1 MEARRVVLG
10 DGKFKVKYHFDPRG
24 MSHENW
30 EKLVYPDV
38 KLFIDDMTKENFK
51 QLLEEHRNLYDERD
65 KKRSLLAR
73 KYPDLFKFCKDRLF
87 PLKENEYKKIR
98 DKLKKRYK
106 MESPVIEING
116 KGVKIKE
123 EKDVDSQRYTSSTES
138 TF

>member
-1 MEARRVVLG
+1 MNDILAKSKGMEARRVVLG

-73 KYPDLFKFCKDRLF
+73 KYPDLFKFCK
-87 PLKENEYKKIR
+87 
-98 DKLKKRYK
+98 
-106 MESPVIEING
+106 
-116 KGVKIKE
+116 KE